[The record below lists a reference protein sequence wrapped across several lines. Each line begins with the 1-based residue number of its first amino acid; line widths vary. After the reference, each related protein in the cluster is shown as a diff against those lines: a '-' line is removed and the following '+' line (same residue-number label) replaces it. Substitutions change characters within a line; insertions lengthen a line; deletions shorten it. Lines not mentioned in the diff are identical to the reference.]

1 MTFCLPTRTPT
12 PTPTPT
18 PAAHQGSQLI
28 LLQQQKAL
36 VAQCTV
42 LLVAVGVFGLYD
54 LLTYYFA
61 LLAARH
67 ATLQPKAPTPTGWQP
82 PREGRGRGGARLL
95 LTRLILSP
103 RQTGFNHVT
112 NMLLMRYAVFVPVLL
127 LLRAAILRCTPRSKT
142 HVQLALALLIVLP
155 SVVLALMMSFIRPRV
170 ERCAG

>member
-1 MTFCLPTRTPT
+1 M
-12 PTPTPT
+12 
-18 PAAHQGSQLI
+18 
-28 LLQQQKAL
+28 
-36 VAQCTV
+36 
-42 LLVAVGVFGLYD
+42 
-54 LLTYYFA
+54 
-61 LLAARH
+61 
-67 ATLQPKAPTPTGWQP
+67 
-82 PREGRGRGGARLL
+82 
-95 LTRLILSP
+95 ILSP